1 MEWAAGLE
9 RGNGKAEA
17 EIEADPRSPRVS
29 CPGEFTWHGHRS
41 DPTEANATG
50 RPRCP
55 RGTDWGLGSGPR
67 SRGAERERAAPRV
80 RI

>member
-17 EIEADPRSPRVS
+17 EIEADSRSPRVKG
-29 CPGEFTWHGHRS
+29 PRAFTWHGHRGS
-41 DPTEANATG
+41 PTEANATG

-55 RGTDWGLGSGPR
+55 RGTDWKLESGHR
-67 SRGAERERAAPRV
+67 SREAERERAAPGG